1 MVEAMVYL
9 DRIYTKSGD
18 AGETSLGDG
27 TRVRKTHQRIAA
39 FGAVD
44 EVNAVLG
51 VVIALGNL
59 ASDMQARLR
68 HIQNDL
74 FDLGA
79 DLCIPEREGKQDFE
93 PLRMTADQVQ
103 QLEHWIDAETEEL
116 EPLRSFILPGG
127 TPAAALLHQARTV
140 CRRSETTVY
149 HLAETEPVNVHA
161 TTYLNRLSDLLFV
174 MARIANDQGRSDI
187 AWVPGEHRQTD

>member
-1 MVEAMVYL
+1 MVYL

-27 TRVRKTHQRIAA
+27 TRVRKTHLRIAA

-59 ASDMQARLR
+59 ESDMQARLR

-93 PLRMTADQVQ
+93 PLRMTAAQVQ
-103 QLEHWIDAETEEL
+103 QLEHWIDAATEKL

-174 MARIANDQGRSDI
+174 MARIANDQGQSDI

>member
-103 QLEHWIDAETEEL
+103 QLEHWIDAETEKL